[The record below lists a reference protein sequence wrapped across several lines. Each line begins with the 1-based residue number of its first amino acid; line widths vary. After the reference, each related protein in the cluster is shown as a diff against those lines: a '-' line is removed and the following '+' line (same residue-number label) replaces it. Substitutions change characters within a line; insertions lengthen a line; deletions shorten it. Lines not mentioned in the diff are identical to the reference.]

1 MESRPDDGADGLA
14 QMLRPGIARRKSLGD
29 LAFGDEHQVHAF

>member
-1 MESRPDDGADGLA
+1 
-14 QMLRPGIARRKSLGD
+14 MLRPGIARRKSLGD